1 MQLSVNLAGLTWGD
15 LYNFVDAARGAE
27 MQEEEAVEL
36 VTSSGSDD
44 EIVALSVQLPD
55 LARRVAVLGHDQR
68 IHYADVLAT
77 VLNDDGDARG
87 ALLELESLRDLLV
100 GG

>member
-1 MQLSVNLAGLTWGD
+1 MQLSVDLHGLTWGD

-27 MQEEEAVEL
+27 TQEEETVEL

-44 EIVALSVQLPD
+44 EIVALTARLPD
-55 LARRVAVLGHDQR
+55 LTRRVAVLGHDQR
-68 IHYADVLAT
+68 IHYAEVLASI
-77 VLNDDGDARG
+77 LNDDGDARG
-87 ALLELESLRDLLV
+87 TLLELESLRDLLL